1 MESERLC
8 ELDDMESFD
17 PDKEISLETANFI
30 ILSLYREFSKTILSD
45 AASEDE
51 KSFCRKQMNVLRKDM
66 LMIEK
71 DQIINKAK
79 TYYGPLLKKI
89 MEN

>member
-1 MESERLC
+1 MEE
-8 ELDDMESFD
+8 FD
-17 PDKEISLETANFI
+17 LDKEISIETANFI
-30 ILSLYREFSKTILSD
+30 ILSLYREFSKTILSA

-51 KSFCRKQMNVLRKDM
+51 KSFCRKQMAILRKDM

-79 TYYGPLLKKI
+79 TYYGPMLKKFL
-89 MEN
+89 EN